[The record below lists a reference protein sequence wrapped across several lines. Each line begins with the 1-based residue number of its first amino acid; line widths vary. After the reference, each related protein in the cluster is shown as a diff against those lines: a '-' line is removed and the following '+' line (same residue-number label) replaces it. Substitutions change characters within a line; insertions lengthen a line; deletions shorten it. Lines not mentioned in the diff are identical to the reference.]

1 MALPLRATVGMIWP
15 LASFALKKGR
25 GREIM
30 AVCLLKQRIFEE
42 WTGKSS
48 DESKTVWDDY
58 KRSV

>member
-1 MALPLRATVGMIWP
+1 VDEIWP